1 MLYAIEVFIFIA
13 NLIIILIKILNFILS
28 LEIDLLLLEI
38 NEFEETWSI
47 FHDNYKSTLLIYYE
61 NKDTNKK
68 LIREVKIY

>member
-38 NEFEETWSI
+38 NEFEET
-47 FHDNYKSTLLIYYE
+47 
-61 NKDTNKK
+61 
-68 LIREVKIY
+68 